1 LEFIQSMTNNCKVLP
16 GRLHLKLGLALLL
29 LPLLI
34 SCRQYMANQPRY
46 DTYEASGF
54 FPDGTSARPIPQG
67 TIPQG
72 TRRSEQMFRG
82 TVKGQPSTTFP
93 FPVTMKVLERGRQRF
108 NIFCSPCHDQLGT
121 GAGMAVLRGF
131 RRRPPSFHIER
142 LRAAPPGHFF
152 DVMTHGFGAMP
163 SYAFQVPVED
173 RWAIIAYVR
182 ALQLSF
188 DATAADVPADEL
200 KKLESQ
206 KQ

>member
-1 LEFIQSMTNNCKVLP
+1 MTHNRKTLTERVQ
-16 GRLHLKLGLALLL
+16 LKLGLSLVL

-46 DTYEASGF
+46 EPYEASGF
-54 FPDGTSARPIPQG
+54 FPDGTSARPIPAG
-67 TIPQG
+67 TVPQG
-72 TRRSEQMFRG
+72 TRRSEQLFKG
-82 TVKGQPSTTFP
+82 TVNGQPSPTFP
-93 FPVTMKVLERGRQRF
+93 FPVTMTVLERGRQRF

-131 RRRPPSFHIER
+131 RRRPPSFHLDR
-142 LRAAPPGHFF
+142 LRTAPPGYFF
-152 DVMTHGFGAMP
+152 DVITNGFGAMP
-163 SYAFQVPVED
+163 PYAFQVPVED
-173 RWAIIAYVR
+173 RWAIIAYLR

-188 DATAADVPADEL
+188 DASAADVPADEL